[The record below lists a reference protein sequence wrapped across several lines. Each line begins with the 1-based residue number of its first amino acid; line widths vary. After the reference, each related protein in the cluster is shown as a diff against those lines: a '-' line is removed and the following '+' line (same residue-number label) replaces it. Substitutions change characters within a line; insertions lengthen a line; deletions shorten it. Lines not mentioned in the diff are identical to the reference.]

1 MPIVSVNLSPAAY
14 ALYENAKEVRTGS
27 AMVSRAIL
35 YYCSRDL
42 MDSRYDRPPV
52 ELGDSRQSIS
62 GDELTWTKE
71 GWKVV

>member
-1 MPIVSVNLSPAAY
+1 
-14 ALYENAKEVRTGS
+14 
-27 AMVSRAIL
+27 
-35 YYCSRDL
+35 